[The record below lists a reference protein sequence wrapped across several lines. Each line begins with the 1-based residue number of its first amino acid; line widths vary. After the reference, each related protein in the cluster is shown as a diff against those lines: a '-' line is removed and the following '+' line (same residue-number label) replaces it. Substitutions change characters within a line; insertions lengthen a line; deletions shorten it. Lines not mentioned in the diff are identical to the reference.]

1 MIKKKEKKNKLHKSR
16 KEKESWHEVLQLFTK
31 LNQLLRTPADDSV
44 TLIALLCAI
53 IENLKSLQGGP
64 VSFKS
69 LKNYLNPHFQ
79 Q

>member
-1 MIKKKEKKNKLHKSR
+1 MIKKERKKLHKSI

-31 LNQLLRTPADDSV
+31 LNQLLRIPADDSV
-44 TLIALLCAI
+44 TRIVLLCAI
-53 IENLKSLQGGP
+53 IENLKSLQGGS

-69 LKNYLNPHFQ
+69 LRNYLNPHFQ